1 MHQNGWGLPQSNEE
15 AIRLYAL
22 AAEQGISEAMIAVGR
37 FYLSDS
43 DKWLNQLR
51 VTASKNAVLAPKRMS
66 PPIASKLASSCHLPV
81 SVMSPYP
88 NVVDVTTEKYSALL
102 KSVNSPKV

>member
-1 MHQNGWGLPQSNEE
+1 MSRSITIEFGRHAPERLGVPQSDEE
-15 AIRLYAL
+15 TIRLYAL

-51 VTASKNAVLAPKRMS
+51 VTASKNAVFAPKRMS

-88 NVVDVTTEKYSALL
+88 NVVDVTTE
-102 KSVNSPKV
+102 